1 MSDRPIR
8 TFLASVVAS
17 GAFLLA
23 MVLLGGGPQHASAA
37 TSPPLTVTSAPT
49 GRIPLG
55 GKLVYTLTISNP
67 QAVSL
72 QGVSLT
78 QATSPTL
85 TVTSAPTG
93 RIPLGGKLVYTL
105 TISNPQAV
113 SLQGIS
119 LTHELSPALPLVD
132 VSFGAG
138 VENCAGLP
146 CTNATVLT
154 DTTALITV
162 TYNVSD
168 TSLLDTTITHTT
180 TLSEPT
186 LLNTLTVTG
195 TTEPVDTF
203 HLAVTSTPTGPI
215 PLDGRLVYTLA
226 ISNPF
231 TSTYGISL
239 THTISPAL
247 PLESVI
253 SGTSLIP
260 NCTALSCN
268 NVIVAANSTALIT
281 VTYDVSGTNLLG
293 TAITHTTTLSEPTL
307 LNTITVTGTTAPV
320 REIRLDVTST
330 QTGTITVGDQFV
342 YTLAISNPLAAA
354 YELSLTQQITPTLP
368 PPALSFSTGIT
379 TTCTTLPC
387 PSATVFTDTT
397 ALVTVTYRILGD
409 SSLLGKLITH
419 TTTLSMPT
427 LLATRTVTV
436 TGGPVIKQS
445 VYLPRINKSF
455 PDPYAAWVKL
465 AQPAGG
471 TAVNY
476 LYVSQ
481 TSSCVGPAYEQNLPA
496 DILAATNS
504 GIYRL
509 KTVTMTNSLPSWEL
523 RSSPTI
529 SASHIISTALGYFAG
544 AFNQG
549 SVLRS
554 TDGGVTWVP
563 ESLPNANQWV
573 YWLAASGERILAGGD
588 RGLFIRENGIW
599 VADPQLTGAVFSVAA
614 SGTVAYAVQF
624 GNAKDTLW
632 RSLAGGLSGTWASI
646 GQLPGGVNFM
656 QTLDLHVG
664 GTPEL
669 LIGIVGNGIYRLGAN
684 NVLEPFSQGV
694 SVTAYG
700 LWRDNLGRVY
710 AALREPG
717 GLQRF
722 AAAGGV
728 GESLNALPGAAPPVT
743 ERLYTVNGST
753 ACNIIATGSR
763 EGNVWLRRMP

>member
-168 TSLLDTTITHTT
+168 TSLLDTT
-180 TLSEPT
+180 
-186 LLNTLTVTG
+186 
-195 TTEPVDTF
+195 
-203 HLAVTSTPTGPI
+203 
-215 PLDGRLVYTLA
+215 
-226 ISNPF
+226 
-231 TSTYGISL
+231 
-239 THTISPAL
+239 
-247 PLESVI
+247 
-253 SGTSLIP
+253 
-260 NCTALSCN
+260 
-268 NVIVAANSTALIT
+268 
-281 VTYDVSGTNLLG
+281 
-293 TAITHTTTLSEPTL
+293 ITHTTTLSEPTL